1 MAAATQRAAQDATW
15 LISRSTGRRG
25 FWGLVGVL
33 VFGWAGVA
41 AIIGF
46 VKAPHVDSG
55 VLVMIALPFLVM
67 AVVLALEGLGQG
79 LVRVDEQGYRTI
91 LGRRRAWSD
100 VLGVGT
106 GQLEGQTVPVVAVRS
121 AAGVP
126 EQDSFAGFAESD
138 AATLVDAFLAR
149 VDPAGFSSVA
159 LPESYWA
166 AVEAEADR
174 AASVVRAE
182 GGREPLS
189 RERVEFGFPGL
200 PSAIRLDYGTN
211 DAGEGVELLVREST
225 ELALVA
231 SGRRWLRQN
240 RKRSADPAT
249 QVAALFGPHTT
260 TAKPSKGAGFDRL
273 AVRPEGGRPLAFN
286 AEEPDRFDG

>member
-15 LISRSTGRRG
+15 LISRTTGRRG

-33 VFGWAGVA
+33 VFGWATVA

-121 AAGVP
+121 SAGVP

-273 AVRPEGGRPLAFN
+273 AVRPEGRRPLAFN